1 MADALAINGHI
12 IGGDNYASIQLLWEN
27 PNPTAAFTPRTITL
41 ANTDYDLLL
50 IECFRSTSNQTHTYS
65 EIVEK
70 GKGILLQRPQT
81 TGTTNLQVWAR
92 EFTYVSDISLT
103 IQNAYYH
110 LQGSSVEINNAL
122 MIPYK
127 IYGLKKV
134 ANLIHE
140 NLQVSVASVV
150 GAVKVKVLTGITAVV
165 SAANNYVS
173 INYELPSNMTD
184 YLGSIFVCY
193 GVTANWAFTSGQVDM
208 HLYNGSM
215 HDIRF
220 TASVAQSYYGR
231 VLTYYT

>member
-27 PNPTAAFTPRTITL
+27 PDPTAVFTPRTITL

-50 IECFRSTSNQTHTYS
+50 IECLRSTSSQLYVTS
-65 EIVEK
+65 EIIEK
-70 GKGILLQRPQT
+70 GKNILIQRPNT
-81 TGTTNLQVWAR
+81 TGGTTIQVWMR
-92 EFTYVSDISLT
+92 QIDYTSDITLT
-103 IQNAYYH
+103 IQNGYFQAN
-110 LQGSSVEINNAL
+110 GSSVEVNNAI

-140 NLQVSVASVV
+140 NLQVSAASVV
-150 GAVKVKVLTGITAVV
+150 GAVKVKVLTGITVVV
-165 SAANNYVS
+165 STANNYAS
-173 INYELPSNMTD
+173 INYELPNNMTD

-231 VLTYYT
+231 VLTYYI